1 MMTVKADPHKV
12 LEGAHCLHLV
22 PCPGELGYILDG
34 NVSSGVDVEQPN
46 LPGRAGFVQH
56 PLLADEMHV
65 VFFVVPCEESSNPEY
80 MNRLKLL
87 KRFCTDRG
95 KGRNISATHEITT
108 FSSTCSGA
116 VSDLISNLNT
126 SFL

>member
-1 MMTVKADPHKV
+1 MTLKRDSYDA

-22 PCPGELGYILDG
+22 RCSGELGYILDG
-34 NVSSGVDVEQPN
+34 NISSGVDVEQPN

-56 PLLADEMHV
+56 PQLADKMHV

-80 MNRLKLL
+80 MNRLKSL

-95 KGRNISATHEITT
+95 KDLMISAIHKFAVVVER
-108 FSSTCSGA
+108 ST
-116 VSDLISNLNT
+116 L
-126 SFL
+126 